1 MAALP
6 QLLIDNATIYNSNT
20 ITIRGN
26 TVRDITCDNDDAKG
40 IEVIWP
46 QNARVKENKVYRIA
60 SRSASS
66 YGLTVAGC
74 DDLLLF
80 YNAVSRLDTGFKF
93 NSITTL
99 NVYNATAHNCRC
111 GVNTSSS
118 GIFRNIALSA
128 YFHTKYYKQ
137 AVGFTVNAGT
147 VDLDYAY
154 HFNLA
159 QLANGIG
166 NVTVGGV
173 VLEKEIL
180 YLDEPSDDLTPDHIS
195 ELVKIGTTDPSG
207 VVQPDIGGVAS
218 EVTLSQT
225 TPNRKYQ
232 YDLIDNSFWYIE
244 YDKAVEISF
253 IKAMQSRI
261 LANAELANTEV
272 VNNVYL
278 KDANGVS
285 RFTELYPMYA
295 RYCNADRFQKRVMD
309 VWYAGQNCGTT
320 QAYQNGIGGYNLLP
334 TFLRHLLD
342 RDSCW
347 IVNESFID
355 YDNYLLGS
363 AEQKFG
369 IGLDVL
375 GISTLTI
382 ATSAECYRNV
392 MDSIADVGPVEW
404 TLHEEVEPTGYLIF
418 ADMYNGFSNCTL
430 TNMVYSDNYAIIP
443 EEVDQTCEALTPVIP
458 LTGIS
463 TLTLGATGV
472 VEDYEFSL
480 LDRTYSQNVTRT
492 IYYRTG
498 NALGSMSAWTTA
510 SKAIGQVVSTDKVYI
525 QFKVRVTGVLRV
537 IDYEFNGVAL
547 RHYTTSRDW
556 NS

>member
-1 MAALP
+1 MTALP
-6 QLLIDNATIYNSNT
+6 QLLIDNAMIYNSNT

-26 TVRDITCDNDDAKG
+26 TVRDITCDNDDVKG
-40 IEVIWP
+40 IEVVWP

-60 SRSASS
+60 SRSSSS
-66 YGLTVAGC
+66 YGFTVEGC
-74 DDLLLF
+74 NDLLLF
-80 YNAVSRLDTGFKF
+80 YNAASRLDTGFKF
-93 NSITTL
+93 NSITAL

-118 GIFRNIALSA
+118 GTFRNIALSA

-137 AVGFTVNAGT
+137 AIGFTVNAGT

-180 YLDEPSDDLTPDHIS
+180 YLDEPGDDLTPDHIS

-207 VVQPDIGGVAS
+207 VAQPDIGGVAS

-244 YDKAVEISF
+244 YDKAVEVSF

-272 VNNVYL
+272 INNVYL

-342 RDSCW
+342 RDGCW
-347 IVNESFID
+347 VVNKSFID

-392 MDSIADVGPVEW
+392 MNSIADVGPVEW
-404 TLHEEVEPTGYLIF
+404 TLHEEVEPTGYAIF

-430 TNMVYSDNYAIIP
+430 TNMVYSDNYAVIP
-443 EEVDQTCEALTPVIP
+443 KEIDQTCEVLTPAIP

-480 LDRTYSQNVTRT
+480 LDRTYSQNVTRA

-510 SKAIGQVVSTDKVYI
+510 SKAVGQVVSTDKVYI
-525 QFKVRVTGVLRV
+525 QFKLIVTGILRI
-537 IDYEFNGVAL
+537 IDYEFNGIAI
-547 RHYTTSRDW
+547 RHYVISRDW